1 MTMRASTQATALVV
15 RYGGK
20 PIAIWRGGRK
30 HAGGNLAEWALR
42 KVVLLRK
49 NSLFFKTERGAEVV
63 DILTSLI
70 QTCRLNGVDAWEY
83 LLTIIREEAEAAQY
97 PERYLPWNYRE
108 ERLAGAA

>member
-30 HAGGNLAEWALR
+30 HAGGNLAERALR
-42 KVVLLRK
+42 KVVLLGL
-49 NSLFFKTERGAEVV
+49 NSHFFKTEHGAEVG
-63 DILTSLI
+63 DILSSPI
-70 QTCRLNGVDAWEY
+70 QACRLNGVDAWSY
-83 LLTIIREEAEAAQY
+83 LLTLIREEAEAAQY

-108 ERLAGAA
+108 ERSARAA